1 MLLRRDSR
9 LWHTYPMATED
20 LEAVLRTSAVGGFGF
35 KAAVELLVSHDYW
48 LRRADF
54 VEATVTVDTDEQ
66 ATIDWAEAWSF
77 CTQAEASDAELCVL
91 RMACSLADPS
101 FKVGLGEVGCL
112 DHRNLNLLQDALY
125 TVMFGVEAP
134 ATP

>member
-1 MLLRRDSR
+1 MLLGRVSR
-9 LWHTYPMATED
+9 LWHTDFMATED
-20 LEAVLRTSAVGGFGF
+20 LEAVLRASAVGGFGF
-35 KAAVELLVSHDYW
+35 QAAVELLVSHDYW
-48 LRRADF
+48 LHRAEF
-54 VEATVTVDTDEQ
+54 VEATVSIDTDGQ
-66 ATIDWAEAWSF
+66 ATIDWTEAWSL
-77 CTQAEASDAELCVL
+77 CARAEASDAELCVL
-91 RMACSLADPS
+91 RMACSFADPS